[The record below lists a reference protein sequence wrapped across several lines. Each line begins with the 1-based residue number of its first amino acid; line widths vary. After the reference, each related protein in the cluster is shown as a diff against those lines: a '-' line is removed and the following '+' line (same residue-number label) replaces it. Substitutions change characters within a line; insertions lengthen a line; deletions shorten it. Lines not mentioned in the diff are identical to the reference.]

1 MNSEFE
7 HILILFHYDSQMD
20 GTMLME
26 NTNGWYN
33 SNEKQSWEMK
43 VLISV

>member
-1 MNSEFE
+1 MNSEFVQ
-7 HILILFHYDSQMD
+7 ILILFHYDSQMD

-26 NTNGWYN
+26 
-33 SNEKQSWEMK
+33 KQSWEMN

>member
-26 NTNGWYN
+26 
-33 SNEKQSWEMK
+33 KQYLEIK
-43 VLISV
+43 VFISV

>member
-7 HILILFHYDSQMD
+7 HILILFHYDSRMD

-26 NTNGWYN
+26 
-33 SNEKQSWEMK
+33 KQAWKME

>member
-7 HILILFHYDSQMD
+7 HMLILFHYDSEMD

-26 NTNGWYN
+26 NMDDAHGKTIFG
-33 SNEKQSWEMK
+33 NEG
-43 VLISV
+43 ID